1 MKGSITVK
9 LLGQFAT
16 ALGVVGLIVWG
27 LAKLTTAPLTPVQMG
42 EYASAATPKS
52 LSTAGQQELLK
63 DEIKKALKFQYDW
76 TTSGFGTVMMADI
89 TITNPTPHSVKDV
102 EIRCSTFG
110 ASGTKLGALRQT
122 IYELVKPKST
132 KKVKRV
138 NMGFIHSQTDKVG
151 CIISDLVILPS

>member
-1 MKGSITVK
+1 
-9 LLGQFAT
+9 
-16 ALGVVGLIVWG
+16 
-27 LAKLTTAPLTPVQMG
+27 MG
-42 EYASAATPKS
+42 EYASASTLKP
-52 LSTAGQQELLK
+52 LSPVAQQGLSK
-63 DEIKKALKFQYDW
+63 DEIKKALKFQYNW
-76 TTSGFGTVMMADI
+76 ATSGFGTVMMADI

-110 ASGTKLGALRQT
+110 ASGTKLGDLKQT

-151 CIISDLVILPS
+151 CVISDLVVLPS